1 MRTRSTVT
9 NVVFLLPQ
17 RLYLLD
23 LAGPAEVFQAAI
35 DLGLPYRLSYVGD
48 EPDIVTA
55 EGLPIQASTTW
66 PVLDRHDLI
75 IVPGTELTGG
85 SGLPDVRISNRSLD
99 VLRHHHKRD
108 GNVVSVCAGAEV
120 LGRAG
125 LLDGRRCTT
134 HHELQQ
140 DLGIRYPAA
149 TVIEDVLYVVDGA
162 IATSAGIAS
171 GIDLAL
177 HLIAVAHGPS
187 TAARIART
195 LVVYTRRNGDERQTS
210 VLLRHR
216 HHLDDKVHRLQDLI
230 EDRFTERLRLIDL
243 AGELGYSERTVTR
256 HFHRAT
262 GLTPLRYQ
270 QLLRL
275 ERAEHLIGHGSTV
288 DSAARAVG
296 LADARAL
303 RSLRNGTK

>member
-1 MRTRSTVT
+1 MT
-9 NVVFLLPQ
+9 NVVFFLPQ

-35 DLGLPYRLSYVGD
+35 EQGLPYRLSYVAD

-55 EGLPIQASTTW
+55 EQLPIQAPTTW
-66 PVLDRHDLI
+66 PALDQHDLI
-75 IVPGTELTGG
+75 IVPGTELTGA
-85 SGLPDVRISNRSLD
+85 GLADVRINSRSLD
-99 VLRHHHKRD
+99 VLRHHHNRG
-108 GNVVSVCAGAEV
+108 GNIVSVCAGAEV

-134 HHELQQ
+134 HHQLQA
-140 DLGIRYPAA
+140 DLGARYPAA
-149 TVIEDVLYVVDGA
+149 TVIEDVLYVVDGT

-177 HLIAVAHGPS
+177 HLIAVAHGPAM
-187 TAARIART
+187 AARIART
-195 LVVYTRRNGDERQTS
+195 LVVYTRRNGDEQQTS

-216 HHLDDKVHRLQDLI
+216 HHLDDMVHRLQDLI

-243 AGELGYSERTVTR
+243 ARELGCSERTLTR

-288 DSAARAVG
+288 DSAARTVG

-303 RSLRNGTK
+303 RALRNGNNN